1 MSNMIAIQM
10 SAFKQFPTW
19 KPSVSPKETSGFLLG
34 NHRFPLRKLPVP
46 AWKLLRTLSLLCLM
60 VVTGAVETWGQTG
73 TDYSGTYYISS
84 NNKGNRGATTSDRFY
99 LCPSTDSYQAN
110 QPFVTTKMNNRAT
123 DSKWI
128 IKFVETIGEKDY
140 YHVIHAAKDA
150 SDVDMYLTYN
160 EILVSNNDAR
170 VRVHLQENL
179 DETEG
184 HEDYNLFYIATGNVK
199 GSVIICP
206 KEDMDIINDDTNI
219 RSLNPAK
226 NNMDYYEGRNESG
239 PGSFKGYQGTT
250 IYCGGL
256 VGLWKY
262 DDNNSTWFLEE
273 AFPHPDISS
282 PSNNQIRIS
291 HSGENATIYYT
302 IDGTNPTTTNYAG
315 RGEAP
320 LQIAML
326 ENSATL
332 KTIAVIDDNQ
342 PSCVTAIRVVP
353 TPTISL
359 TSSPVVYNGSEQTPT
374 LNVMD
379 GETVIPE
386 SEYTITG
393 YSNNTNAGEATVT
406 ITDNDGGNYIV
417 YGSPTFTINP
427 KPLTITAKPQSIT
440 YGDAPVNDGVTY
452 GEFAAGEDENDLTG
466 TLAYTYNYEQYGD
479 AGEYTITPGGLSNSN
494 YDITFVP
501 GTLTVNKKEVGLTW
515 GETTSFTYNGLEQ
528 APAATATSLLNGDV
542 IDVMV
547 TGATNVGDHTA
558 TASGLTGTK
567 AGNYKLPEVKTQ
579 EFTITKAPLTITA
592 SNHTITY
599 GDVPANDGVG
609 YSGFVNDESSS
620 VLGGSLSYAYNY
632 TQYGNVGEYT
642 ITPSGL
648 TSDNYDISFV
658 AGTLTVNPK
667 TLTVTAEA
675 QSKIFGEEDPELTYT
690 SEGLI
695 NSDALSGALARVAG
709 ENVGTYAINQG
720 DVSAGNNYTISYT
733 GADLTITP
741 KNLGDGKKPAEG
753 FIIELAEEGDDIVVD
768 AVKDGE
774 ILLVEDQDYTVTV
787 DDQNSEKIFTI
798 SGIGNYEGS
807 AKGLYLNL
815 VFTDPDGEG
824 AEQATAVYNASMDI
838 DSPTGTT
845 AYIVRKVN
853 PSIGTLT
860 ITPIAYIP
868 EDVPVLLLSD
878 EEKTIT
884 PASPKDEEI
893 LEITDGTKSSN
904 QLKLSQGGETVD
916 AAQIYMYYRGEFV
929 LTKAGT
935 LSAGKFY
942 LYNPNYAASPQTVD
956 DEEEEQGGS
965 ESRSVLRIVIEEE
978 NTTEIDDV
986 RSKVADVRGDWYTLD
1001 GRRLSGKPTKSG
1013 IYIRK
1018 GQKVFIKRK

>member
-1 MSNMIAIQM
+1 MNSKITIQNMFV
-10 SAFKQFPTW
+10 SETFPTW
-19 KPSVSPKETSGFLLG
+19 EKTFPTWEGNIPNVGKKYSQRGKEGFPTWEFLRLLC
-34 NHRFPLRKLPVP
+34 
-46 AWKLLRTLSLLCLM
+46 LLCLM
-60 VVTGAVETWGQTG
+60 VVAGAVEAWAV
-73 TDYSGTYYISS
+73 DYSGTYFISS
-84 NNKGNRGATTSDRFY
+84 NNKNNRGVTTADRFY
-99 LCPSTDSYQAN
+99 LCPSTNMYSEN
-110 QPFVTTKMNNRAT
+110 QPFVTTKKTNKGT

-128 IKFVETIGEKDY
+128 LQFAETINGKDY
-140 YHVIHAAKDA
+140 YHVIHVAKDA
-150 SDVDMYLTYN
+150 NDVNKYLTYN
-160 EILVSNNDAR
+160 DELVSGNDAR
-170 VRVHLQENL
+170 VRVHLQETL

-184 HEDYNLFYIATGNVK
+184 HEDYNFFYITAGNVE
-199 GSVIICP
+199 GSVVICP
-206 KEDMDIINDDTNI
+206 KKDMDVINDDKKN

-226 NNMDYYEGRNESG
+226 NNVDSYEGNTSNS
-239 PGSFKGYQGTT
+239 PGSFTGYNGET
-250 IYCGGL
+250 INCGGL
-256 VGLWKY
+256 IGLWQFE
-262 DDNNSTWFLEE
+262 DNNSTWFLEE
-273 AFPHPDISS
+273 YIPRPIIANINS
-282 PSNNQIRIS
+282 QITIS
-291 HSGENATIYYT
+291 HSEENATIYYT

-320 LQIAML
+320 FQIDML
-326 ENSATL
+326 ENSATI
-332 KTIAVIDDNQ
+332 KAIATKSDNL
-342 PSCVTAIRVVP
+342 PSPVAEIRVVP
-353 TPTISL
+353 TPTVSL
-359 TSSPVVYNGSEQTPT
+359 VSSPVVYNGSEQTPT

-440 YGDAPVNDGVTY
+440 YGDAPTNDGVTY

-479 AGEYTITPGGLSNSN
+479 AGEYTITPGGLSNNN
-494 YDITFVP
+494 YDITFAP

-878 EEKTIT
+878 EERRIT

-942 LYNPNYAASPQTVD
+942 LYNPNYAASPQTVG

>member
-1 MSNMIAIQM
+1 MNSKITIQNMFV
-10 SAFKQFPTW
+10 SETFPTW
-19 KPSVSPKETSGFLLG
+19 EKTFPTWERNIPNVGKKYSQRGKEGFPTWEFLRLLC
-34 NHRFPLRKLPVP
+34 
-46 AWKLLRTLSLLCLM
+46 LLCLM
-60 VVTGAVETWGQTG
+60 VVAGAVEAWAV
-73 TDYSGTYYISS
+73 DYSGTYFISS
-84 NNKGNRGATTSDRFY
+84 NNKNNRGVTTADRFY
-99 LCPSTDSYQAN
+99 LCPSTNMYSEN
-110 QPFVTTKMNNRAT
+110 QPFVTTKKTNKGT

-128 IKFVETIGEKDY
+128 LQFAETINGKDY
-140 YHVIHAAKDA
+140 YHVIHVAKDA
-150 SDVDMYLTYN
+150 NDVNKYLTYN
-160 EILVSNNDAR
+160 DELVSGNDAR
-170 VRVHLQENL
+170 VRVHLQETL

-184 HEDYNLFYIATGNVK
+184 HEDYNFFYITAGNVE
-199 GSVIICP
+199 GSVVICP
-206 KEDMDIINDDTNI
+206 KKDMDVINDDKKN

-226 NNMDYYEGRNESG
+226 NNVDSYEGNTSNS
-239 PGSFKGYQGTT
+239 PGSFTGYNGET
-250 IYCGGL
+250 INCGGL
-256 VGLWKY
+256 IGLWQFE
-262 DDNNSTWFLEE
+262 DNNSTWFLEE
-273 AFPHPDISS
+273 YIPRPIIANINS
-282 PSNNQIRIS
+282 QITIS
-291 HSGENATIYYT
+291 HSEENATIYYT

-320 LQIAML
+320 FQIDML
-326 ENSATL
+326 ENSATI
-332 KTIAVIDDNQ
+332 KAIATKSDNL
-342 PSCVTAIRVVP
+342 PSPVAEIRVVP
-353 TPTISL
+353 TPTVSL
-359 TSSPVVYNGSEQTPT
+359 VSSPVVYNGSEQTPT

-440 YGDAPVNDGVTY
+440 YGDAPTNDGVTY

-479 AGEYTITPGGLSNSN
+479 AGEYTITPGGLSNNN
-494 YDITFVP
+494 YDITFAP

-878 EEKTIT
+878 EERRIT

-942 LYNPNYAASPQTVD
+942 LYNPNYAASPQTVG